1 MFFKKTFS
9 NIFKEIMNTTLIM
22 SSIHLGNENVVI
34 DNTETISPTDQ
45 GQEIDIRDIDMII
58 LKTYRVSTHNYVLMR
73 KK

>member
-34 DNTETISPTDQ
+34 DNTETI
-45 GQEIDIRDIDMII
+45 
-58 LKTYRVSTHNYVLMR
+58 KTYRVSTHNYVLMR